1 MRCPLKTE
9 LGESLLRRVLKCIR
23 MAIVIVS
30 PCTYGAPPN
39 LYSPL
44 FPSVRLGLGRA
55 PRPRRGRR
63 RLVVV
68 VLLLRSDN
76 VTNQRSIYLGHKLT
90 TQGRPSP
97 GRLRSRLIAYVEC
110 HVCMSV

>member
-1 MRCPLKTE
+1 
-9 LGESLLRRVLKCIR
+9 

-68 VLLLRSDN
+68 VLLLRFDN
-76 VTNQRSIYLGHKLT
+76 VTNHRSLIYLGRHNSRHK
-90 TQGRPSP
+90 SP
-97 GRLRSRLIAYVEC
+97 GRARARSISE
-110 HVCMSV
+110 